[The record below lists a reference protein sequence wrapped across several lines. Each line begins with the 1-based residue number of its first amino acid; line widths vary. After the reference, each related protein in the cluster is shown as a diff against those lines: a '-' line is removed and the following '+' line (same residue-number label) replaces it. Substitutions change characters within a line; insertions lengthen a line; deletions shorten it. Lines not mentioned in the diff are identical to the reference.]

1 MNDSE
6 LKKTL
11 ENYLSER
18 LKGKTEI
25 HSMVSLSGGACQE
38 NFSAQVQVLEGPE
51 KGSYDTVFRTDKGAS
66 LLASLSRENE
76 FGVCELAYNSG
87 VNTPRPFWLEADR
100 KITGSPFYFM
110 QKISGKATGRY
121 VVKDP
126 SLNNMRKNLRL
137 IWPKILQKFIL

>member
-1 MNDSE
+1 MNDAE

-76 FGVCELAYNSG
+76 FRVCEFAYNSG
-87 VNTPRPFWLEADR
+87 VNTPRPFWLETDL
-100 KITGSPFYFM
+100 KITGSP
-110 QKISGKATGRY
+110 
-121 VVKDP
+121 
-126 SLNNMRKNLRL
+126 
-137 IWPKILQKFIL
+137 